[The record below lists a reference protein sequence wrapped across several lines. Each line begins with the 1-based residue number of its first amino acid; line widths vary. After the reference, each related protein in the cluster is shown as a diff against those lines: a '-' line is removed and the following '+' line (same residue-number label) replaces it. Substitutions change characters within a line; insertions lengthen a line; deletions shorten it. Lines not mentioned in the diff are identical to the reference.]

1 MRHVPQRGCLL
12 LLSIGLLTAPI
23 FAAELK
29 GFYGGSGGISP
40 EVYRFV
46 LVEFG
51 VDGTAIVQ
59 QNWHEKEPQV
69 WHTHWNQN
77 GEQVTL
83 TFDPIK
89 DGETPKP
96 LLFTFKHGTL
106 TATDW
111 DARALGIGGPPKLTP
126 FGGKNPKPAT
136 AAPCVSVN
144 SRDPVSSTCPQW
156 DSRR

>member
-1 MRHVPQRGCLL
+1 MPHIPQRGCFVLL
-12 LLSIGLLTAPI
+12 LLGILSISPFT

-29 GFYGGSGGISP
+29 GFYGGSGGISA

-46 LVEFG
+46 LVEFAT
-51 VDGTAIVQ
+51 DGTAIVQ
-59 QNWHEKEPQV
+59 QNWNQKEPQV
-69 WHTHWNQN
+69 WRTHWTQN

-89 DGETPKP
+89 DGQTPKP

-111 DARALGIGGPPKLTP
+111 
-126 FGGKNPKPAT
+126 
-136 AAPCVSVN
+136 
-144 SRDPVSSTCPQW
+144 
-156 DSRR
+156 